1 MNKNELIS
9 AVAEKSQ
16 LSKADAKKALDS
28 IIETISEALKAGDKV
43 ALLGFGTFS
52 VAERGERQGV
62 NPATG
67 ASITIAAKKTA
78 KFKGGAELTAA
89 LN

>member
-62 NPATG
+62 NPVTG